1 MKIRIASVDD
11 LVSINEI
18 YNESIPHKKSTAD
31 TRPYTLEER
40 VRWFE
45 SHNPDEYPVF
55 VAEIENRVV
64 GYVCYSAYRPRRLA
78 LRTSAEISY
87 FVRFSNHGMG
97 IGSTLLE
104 YAVKRAGEFNLK
116 FLIAI
121 LISHNHPSIGVLKKF
136 GFEEWGRMP
145 GIVEFDGLTYDHL
158 YYGRRV

>member
-1 MKIRIASVDD
+1 
-11 LVSINEI
+11 
-18 YNESIPHKKSTAD
+18 
-31 TRPYTLEER
+31 
-40 VRWFE
+40 
-45 SHNPDEYPVF
+45 
-55 VAEIENRVV
+55 
-64 GYVCYSAYRPRRLA
+64 
-78 LRTSAEISY
+78 
-87 FVRFSNHGMG
+87 MG